1 MFFNMLLKT
10 ADDLSECDSQLRAA
24 IREPK
29 NEESAAAALT
39 NFKTYVEKV
48 GQQVIAAGGDARSKP
63 KESSVPYFISYFW
76 QIQNRDVWPVYYTSS
91 VQANEDM
98 NLWQET
104 GNVGNDYPEY
114 KRLHETLLKIFSEAA
129 GRHLTLY
136 DVEHVFWF
144 KSRQSLAG
152 DTAVRPAATP
162 EKPAATAPATGAEPA
177 LAEPPQALL
186 PDSYVPPIVGVIP
199 KLALND
205 PELQEAARR
214 SGMTLERALEKS
226 INAAFIVLGYETTL
240 LGQGKGRVPDG
251 QAIAVDDQ
259 YAIVW
264 DAKARADGYK
274 MGTDDRVI
282 RDYIDTQSR
291 ILKRRGSILKVY
303 YLIISS
309 SFSDEFDELIET
321 LKMQTNVNEV
331 CLMETAALVA
341 VVNQKLRAPLDVSL
355 GSDGL
360 QRLFTSSG
368 VITEDTVLEKLA

>member
-1 MFFNMLLKT
+1 V
-10 ADDLSECDSQLRAA
+10 DR
-24 IREPK
+24 
-29 NEESAAAALT
+29 
-39 NFKTYVEKV
+39 
-48 GQQVIAAGGDARSKP
+48 
-63 KESSVPYFISYFW
+63 
-76 QIQNRDVWPVYYTSS
+76 
-91 VQANEDM
+91 
-98 NLWQET
+98 
-104 GNVGNDYPEY
+104 
-114 KRLHETLLKIFSEAA
+114 
-129 GRHLTLY
+129 
-136 DVEHVFWF
+136 
-144 KSRQSLAG
+144 
-152 DTAVRPAATP
+152 
-162 EKPAATAPATGAEPA
+162 
-177 LAEPPQALL
+177 
-186 PDSYVPPIVGVIP
+186 
-199 KLALND
+199 
-205 PELQEAARR
+205 
-214 SGMTLERALEKS
+214 
-226 INAAFIVLGYETTL
+226 L

-251 QAIAVDDQ
+251 QVIAVDDQ

-291 ILKRRGSILKVY
+291 ILKKRGSILKVY

-368 VITEDTVLEKLA
+368 VITEGSVLEKLA